1 MKHEWSSA
9 MRVGMVLLALV
20 VSTTLI
26 AGCAGAITPCR
37 FPSL

>member
-1 MKHEWSSA
+1 MKHEWGGA
-9 MRVGMVLLALV
+9 MRVGMVLLALM

>member
-1 MKHEWSSA
+1 MKHEWNGA
-9 MRVGMVLLALV
+9 MRVGIVLLALV
-20 VSTTLI
+20 GATTLI